1 MMPAAIETA
10 FALGLVVPW
19 ELLYR
24 ADGNR
29 ITTFLTAAQECPLL
43 AQNGH
48 HNRAQRCLLLGV
60 KRTSRLRCGMSASD
74 PKRTSSEF
82 FKRLN
87 FWNCPHAFLWFRNL
101 LPEWTT
107 PSRTKLA

>member
-1 MMPAAIETA
+1 LFVEYSQISMMPAAIETA

-43 AQNGH
+43 AQTDITTVLKDVCFWGLSRHRDCAAECPLMTQSGH
-48 HNRAQRCLLLGV
+48 CYA
-60 KRTSRLRCGMSASD
+60 
-74 PKRTSSEF
+74 PF
-82 FKRLN
+82 
-87 FWNCPHAFLWFRNL
+87 
-101 LPEWTT
+101 
-107 PSRTKLA
+107 